1 MPFLTLSNAEY
12 YYEEY
17 GSGSETIVFAHGL
30 LWSHWMFHNQI
41 EYLQKN
47 YRVIAYDFRG
57 QGKSKALNSKYDMES
72 LYQDSLELI
81 KILCDKPVNFAG
93 LSMGGYI
100 GMRLAAR
107 SPEWIKKVIL
117 MESSSEA
124 EPSENVARYK
134 MLNTLVRTVGYWPV
148 EKQIMNIMFGKTFL
162 EDDNRKAE
170 YEVYLRK
177 LKENNRATITMATE
191 GVIQRDSFD
200 EELKNIKVPTL
211 ILVGEEDVPAPVEK
225 SEFLHQNI
233 ENSILKVIPKAG
245 HTGVLENPEQY
256 SFLIEA
262 FIEA

>member
-47 YRVIAYDFRG
+47 FRIIAFDFRG
-57 QGKSKALNSKYDMES
+57 QGKTKAKNSKYDMES
-72 LYQDSLELI
+72 LYNDSLELI
-81 KILCDKPVNFAG
+81 KILSDKPVIFAG

-107 SPEWIKKVIL
+107 NPEWIKKVVL

-124 EPSENVARYK
+124 EPAENIARYK

-162 EDDNRKAE
+162 NDVNRKAE
-170 YEVYLRK
+170 YEVYLKK
-177 LKENNRATITMATE
+177 LKENNRTTITLATE
-191 GVIQRDSFD
+191 GVISRGSFD
-200 EELKNIKVPTL
+200 DELKNIKVPTL
-211 ILVGEEDVPAPVEK
+211 ILVGEEDVPAPIEK
-225 SEFLHQNI
+225 SEFLHKNI
-233 ENSILKVIPKAG
+233 ENSVLKVIPNAG

-256 SFLIEA
+256 NLLIEA
-262 FIEA
+262 FVEA